1 MQTGP
6 APSGVSDGLRPPLHA
21 QHPPGSSPYPT
32 EMPTAYSRAVSQGCP
47 GPPPLGDEGPLP
59 VGGGTGCELL
69 PAAARERLG
78 AGPTPPG
85 SFPARTAVSQLLPR
99 PRSHLRIWRRSS
111 GAAGGASG
119 WGHANH
125 AGPGACP
132 LPLTA
137 VGLGEELTADQ
148 GTEVT
153 VRMTEARDQGL
164 ELRMR
169 IHLAM
174 RPQ

>member
-1 MQTGP
+1 MSCYQQLPGNDL
-6 APSGVSDGLRPPLHA
+6 AQVPLHPVA
-21 QHPPGSSPYPT
+21 FPP
-32 EMPTAYSRAVSQGCP
+32 E
-47 GPPPLGDEGPLP
+47 
-59 VGGGTGCELL
+59 
-69 PAAARERLG
+69 
-78 AGPTPPG
+78 
-85 SFPARTAVSQLLPR
+85 QLFHSCQPH
-99 PRSHLRIWRRSS
+99 SHLRIWRRSS

-169 IHLAM
+169 IHLVM